1 MKFVSIV
8 CLVLV
13 LSGCAAQQ
21 VAGPSPEYA
30 PVIPEPKVASSIP
43 TGSIFSSANAD
54 SWFGEKKT
62 YQMGDVITVLL
73 SESVNGSASATNEAS
88 RETSTDVLTA
98 AQLARIGSPGGLL
111 LDSENGTPIDTA
123 ISSSGSGATGQS
135 ASLTGTMTAQV
146 VDVYPNGNL
155 MIRGEKIVNF
165 STGSEVIQVKGI
177 IRPQDVQPDNT
188 VQSKRIASA
197 QISYKGT
204 GQNANASKT
213 PWATNLLM
221 AIWPF

>member
-1 MKFVSIV
+1 MRFLTVICSALI
-8 CLVLV
+8 

-21 VAGPSPEYA
+21 VSGPTPEYA
-30 PVIPEPKVASSIP
+30 PVIPQPKVASSIP
-43 TGSIFSSANAD
+43 TGSIYSASNAD

-62 YQMGDVITVLL
+62 YQVGDVITVLL

-88 RETSTDVLTA
+88 RETSTDVLTP

-111 LDSENGTPIDTA
+111 LDSQGGTPIDTT
-123 ISSSGSGATGQS
+123 ISSEGSGATGQS

-165 STGSEVIQVKGI
+165 TSGSEVIQVKGI

-204 GQNANASKT
+204 GQKANASKT
-213 PWATNLLM
+213 PWGTNLLM
-221 AIWPF
+221 DIWPF

>member
-1 MKFVSIV
+1 MKFVSIL
-8 CLVLV
+8 CSAMV

-62 YQMGDVITVLL
+62 YQVGDVITVLL
-73 SESVNGSASATNEAS
+73 SESVNGSASATKEAS

-111 LDSENGTPIDTA
+111 LDSANGTPIDTT

-213 PWATNLLM
+213 PWGTNLLM

>member
-1 MKFVSIV
+1 MRFVSIV
-8 CLVLV
+8 CSALV

-62 YQMGDVITVLL
+62 YQVGDVITVLL

-213 PWATNLLM
+213 PWGTNLLM

>member
-1 MKFVSIV
+1 MRLFSLMIS
-8 CLVLV
+8 VLT
-13 LSGCAAQQ
+13 LAGCAAQQ

-30 PVIPEPKVASSIP
+30 PVVPQPKIASSVP
-43 TGSIFSSANAD
+43 TGSIFSPSNAD

-62 YQMGDVITVLL
+62 YQIGDVITVLL
-73 SESVNGSASATNEAS
+73 SESMNGSASATNEAS

-98 AQLARIGSPGGLL
+98 AQIARIGSPGGLL
-111 LDSENGTPIDTA
+111 LDSQNGTPIDTTV
-123 ISSSGSGATGQS
+123 SSSGSGATGQS

-146 VDVYPNGNL
+146 LEVFPNGNL

-177 IRPQDVQPDNT
+177 IRPQDIQPDNT

-204 GQNANASKT
+204 GQNANASRT
-213 PWATNLLM
+213 PWGTNLLM

>member
-1 MKFVSIV
+1 MRLFSLMIS
-8 CLVLV
+8 VLT
-13 LSGCAAQQ
+13 LAGCAAQQ

-30 PVIPEPKVASSIP
+30 PVVPQPRIASSVP
-43 TGSIFSSANAD
+43 TGSIFSPSNAD

-62 YQMGDVITVLL
+62 YQVGDVITVLL
-73 SESVNGSASATNEAS
+73 SESMNGSASATNEAS

-98 AQLARIGSPGGLL
+98 AQIARIGSPGGLL
-111 LDSENGTPIDTA
+111 LDSQNGTPIDTTV
-123 ISSSGSGATGQS
+123 SSSGSGATGQS

-146 VDVYPNGNL
+146 LEVFPNGNL

-177 IRPQDVQPDNT
+177 IRPQDIQPDNT

-204 GQNANASKT
+204 GQNANASRT
-213 PWATNLLM
+213 PWGTNLLM

>member
-1 MKFVSIV
+1 MHFPLLVSTAF
-8 CLVLV
+8 V

-21 VAGPSPEYA
+21 VAGPSPDYA
-30 PVIPEPKVASSIP
+30 PVVPEPKVASSIP
-43 TGSIFSSANAD
+43 TGSIYSPSNAD

-62 YQMGDVITVLL
+62 YQVGDVITVLL
-73 SESVNGSASATNEAS
+73 SESMNGSASATNEAS

-98 AQLARIGSPGGLL
+98 AQIARIGSPGGLL
-111 LDSENGTPIDTA
+111 LDSQNGTPIDTTIESA
-123 ISSSGSGATGQS
+123 GSGATGQS

-146 VDVYPNGNL
+146 VDIYPNGNL

-204 GQNANASKT
+204 GQNANASRT
-213 PWATNLLM
+213 PWGTNLLM

>member
-8 CLVLV
+8 CSALV

-62 YQMGDVITVLL
+62 YQVGDVITVLL

-213 PWATNLLM
+213 PWGTNLLM

>member
-1 MKFVSIV
+1 MRLFGLAFLIST
-8 CLVLV
+8 LM
-13 LSGCAAQQ
+13 GCAAQQ

-30 PVIPEPKVASSIP
+30 PVIPQPTVASSIP
-43 TGSIFSSANAD
+43 TGSIFSPANAD

-62 YQMGDVITVLL
+62 YQVGDVITVLL

-98 AQLARIGSPGGLL
+98 AQIARIGSPGGLL
-111 LDSENGTPIDTA
+111 LDSQNGTPIDTTVTSA
-123 ISSSGSGATGQS
+123 GSGATGQS

-146 VDVYPNGNL
+146 LEVFPNGNL

-213 PWATNLLM
+213 PWGTNLLM

>member
-62 YQMGDVITVLL
+62 YQTGDVITVLL

-204 GQNANASKT
+204 GQNVNASKT

>member
-1 MKFVSIV
+1 MRFVSV
-8 CLVLV
+8 LCSALV

-30 PVIPEPKVASSIP
+30 PVIPEPTIASSIP
-43 TGSIFSSANAD
+43 TGSIYSSANAD

-62 YQMGDVITVLL
+62 YQVGDVITVLL
-73 SESVNGSASATNEAS
+73 SESMNGSASATNEAS

-111 LDSENGTPIDTA
+111 LDSENGTPIDTTV
-123 ISSSGSGATGQS
+123 SSTGSGATGQS
-135 ASLTGTMTAQV
+135 ATLTGTMTAQV
-146 VDVYPNGNL
+146 VAVYPNGNL

-165 STGSEVIQVKGI
+165 SSGSEVIQVKGI
-177 IRPQDVQPDNT
+177 IRPQDVQPDNS

-197 QISYKGT
+197 QITYKGT

-213 PWATNLLM
+213 PWGTNLLM

>member
-8 CLVLV
+8 CSALLV
-13 LSGCAAQQ
+13 SGCAAQQ

-30 PVIPEPKVASSIP
+30 PVIPKPKVASSIP

-62 YQMGDVITVLL
+62 YQVGDVITVLL

-213 PWATNLLM
+213 PWGTNLLM

>member
-1 MKFVSIV
+1 MRLFSLMISVLT
-8 CLVLV
+8 LV
-13 LSGCAAQQ
+13 GCAAQQ

-30 PVIPEPKVASSIP
+30 PVVPQPKIASSVP
-43 TGSIFSSANAD
+43 TGSIFSPSNAD

-62 YQMGDVITVLL
+62 YQVGDVITVLL
-73 SESVNGSASATNEAS
+73 SESMNGSASATNEAS

-98 AQLARIGSPGGLL
+98 AQIARIGSPGGLL
-111 LDSENGTPIDTA
+111 LDSQNGTPIDTTV
-123 ISSSGSGATGQS
+123 SSSGSGATGQS

-146 VDVYPNGNL
+146 LEVFPNGNL

-177 IRPQDVQPDNT
+177 IRPQDIQPDNT

-204 GQNANASKT
+204 GQNANASRT
-213 PWATNLLM
+213 PWGTNLLM

>member
-1 MKFVSIV
+1 MRFSLLVSTAF
-8 CLVLV
+8 V

-21 VAGPSPEYA
+21 VAGPSPDYA
-30 PVIPEPKVASSIP
+30 PVVPEPKVASSIP
-43 TGSIFSSANAD
+43 TGSIYSPSNAD

-62 YQMGDVITVLL
+62 YEVGDVITVLL
-73 SESVNGSASATNEAS
+73 SESMNGSASATNEAS

-98 AQLARIGSPGGLL
+98 AQIARFGTPGGLL
-111 LDSENGTPIDTA
+111 LDSQNGTPIDTTIESA
-123 ISSSGSGATGQS
+123 GSGTTGQS

-204 GQNANASKT
+204 GQNANASRT
-213 PWATNLLM
+213 PWGTNLLM

>member
-1 MKFVSIV
+1 MRLFSLMIS
-8 CLVLV
+8 VLT
-13 LSGCAAQQ
+13 LAGCAAQQ
-21 VAGPSPEYA
+21 VAGPSPDYA
-30 PVIPEPKVASSIP
+30 PVVPQPKIASSVP
-43 TGSIFSSANAD
+43 TGSIFSPSNAD

-62 YQMGDVITVLL
+62 YQIGDVITVLL
-73 SESVNGSASATNEAS
+73 SESMNGSASATNEAS

-98 AQLARIGSPGGLL
+98 AQIARIGSPGGLL
-111 LDSENGTPIDTA
+111 LDSQNGTPIDTTV
-123 ISSSGSGATGQS
+123 SSSGSGATGQS

-146 VDVYPNGNL
+146 LEVFPNGNL

-177 IRPQDVQPDNT
+177 IRPQDIQPDNT

-204 GQNANASKT
+204 GQNANASRT
-213 PWATNLLM
+213 PWGTNLLM

>member
-197 QISYKGT
+197 QISYRGT

>member
-1 MKFVSIV
+1 MRFSFLVSTAF
-8 CLVLV
+8 V

-30 PVIPEPKVASSIP
+30 PVVPEPKVASSIP
-43 TGSIFSSANAD
+43 TGSIYSPSNAD

-62 YQMGDVITVLL
+62 YQVGDVITVLL
-73 SESVNGSASATNEAS
+73 SESMNGSASATNEAS

-98 AQLARIGSPGGLL
+98 AQIARIGTPGGLL
-111 LDSENGTPIDTA
+111 LDSQNGTPIDTTIESA
-123 ISSSGSGATGQS
+123 GSGITGQS

-204 GQNANASKT
+204 GQNANASRT
-213 PWATNLLM
+213 PWGTNLLM

>member
-1 MKFVSIV
+1 MRLFSLMISVLT
-8 CLVLV
+8 LV
-13 LSGCAAQQ
+13 GCAAQQ

-30 PVIPEPKVASSIP
+30 PVVPQPKIASSVP
-43 TGSIFSSANAD
+43 TGSIFSPSNAD

-62 YQMGDVITVLL
+62 YQVGDVITVLL
-73 SESVNGSASATNEAS
+73 SESMNGSASTTNEAS

-98 AQLARIGSPGGLL
+98 AQIARIGSPGGLL
-111 LDSENGTPIDTA
+111 LDSQNGTPIDTTV
-123 ISSSGSGATGQS
+123 SSSGSGATGQS

-146 VDVYPNGNL
+146 LEVFPNGNL

-177 IRPQDVQPDNT
+177 IRPQDIQPDNT

-204 GQNANASKT
+204 GQNANASRT
-213 PWATNLLM
+213 PWGTNLLM